1 MSTRPTLAIEI
12 KRVYEPAVR
21 TDGYRVL
28 VDRLWPRGMAK
39 ENARIDAWLKEVA
52 PSAELRRW
60 FGHYPDRWPE
70 FRKRYFDELRGHHEL
85 LRPLVERAQRG
96 RVTLL
101 FAAREERFNN
111 AVALR
116 SYLRTHR
123 SLHGRVQLGAATKV
137 GLRRARSEKPG
148 S

>member
-28 VDRLWPRGMAK
+28 VDGLWPRGMAK
-39 ENARIDAWLKEVA
+39 DNARIDEWLKEVA

-60 FGHYPDRWPE
+60 FGHYANRWPE
-70 FRKRYFDELRGHHEL
+70 FRKRYFDELRLHHAA
-85 LRPLVERAQRG
+85 LRPLVARAQKG

-101 FAAREERFNN
+101 FAAREERYNN

-116 SYLRTHR
+116 RYLRTHS
-123 SLHGRVQLGAATKV
+123 SLR
-137 GLRRARSEKPG
+137 
-148 S
+148 